1 MYQFQREKGRSADD
15 DNAAFVKI
23 ASKVLRFWTILFG
36 YEINAVIYKK
46 KKKNRKQFSFLEH
59 GYERYI

>member
-46 KKKNRKQFSFLEH
+46 KKKIENNFHF
-59 GYERYI
+59 